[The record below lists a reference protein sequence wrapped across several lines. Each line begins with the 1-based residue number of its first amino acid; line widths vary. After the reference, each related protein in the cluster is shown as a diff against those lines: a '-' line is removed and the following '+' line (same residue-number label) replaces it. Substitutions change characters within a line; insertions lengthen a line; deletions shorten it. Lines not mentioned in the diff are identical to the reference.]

1 MQPKDWLRDDTKIV
15 LRDQF
20 ACQALA
26 ALIMKGDNT
35 FHEFATDHEAL
46 ASVAYQ
52 YADAMLKAREK
63 RDYTNSSR

>member
-26 ALIMKGDNT
+26 ALIIKGDSL
-35 FHEFATDHEAL
+35 HRYSAEHAEL
-46 ASVAYQ
+46 AAVAYM
-52 YADAMLKAREK
+52 YADAMLAAREK
-63 RDYTNSSR
+63 RNYTTDSE